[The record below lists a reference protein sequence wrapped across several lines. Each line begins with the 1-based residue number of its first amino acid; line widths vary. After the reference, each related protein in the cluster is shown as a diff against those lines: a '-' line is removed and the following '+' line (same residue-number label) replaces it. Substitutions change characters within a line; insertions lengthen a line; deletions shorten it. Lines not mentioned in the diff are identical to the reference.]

1 MAITQTLPRG
11 REQTLQGQ
19 VAIVTGASRGIGRA
33 IALELAGHGAAVV
46 VNYHSRADEAEAVA
60 ASVLESGGRAQV
72 FQANVADEAEVRR
85 LVDFTRR
92 HLGPPTVLVSNAAV
106 IQDQLTVA
114 MTLDQWES
122 VIQTSLRGTWLC
134 IRAVARDMMAQR
146 RGSIVC
152 LSSIAADRGG
162 RGHANYAAAKGGIN
176 AMTKSLAVELA
187 PKGIRVNAVAPGVVV
202 TEMSQRVREVAE
214 DEILAQI
221 PLKRFGDPEEVAR
234 AVRFLASDEAS
245 YITGEILHV
254 TGGYGV

>member
-1 MAITQTLPRG
+1 MRMKD
-11 REQTLQGQ
+11 Q

-33 IALELAGHGAAVV
+33 IALELAREGAAVT
-46 VNYHSRADEAEAVA
+46 VNYHSRSEEAEAVA
-60 ASVLESGGRAQV
+60 AEILESGGRAHV
-72 FQANVADEAEVRR
+72 CQADVSDEGDVRR
-85 LVDFTRR
+85 LVDSTRR
-92 HLGPPTVLVSNAAV
+92 HLGMPQVLVTNAAV
-106 IQDQLTVA
+106 IQDQLMAV

-122 VIQTSLRGTWLC
+122 VIQTSLRGTFLC
-134 IRAVARDMMAQR
+134 IKAMAPLLMSQR

-176 AMTKSLAVELA
+176 ALTRSLAVELA
-187 PKGIRVNAVAPGVVV
+187 PKGIRVNAVAPGVIV

-214 DEILAQI
+214 DEILAQV
-221 PLKRFGDPEEVAR
+221 PLRRFGDPEEVAR